1 MADDAE
7 PTGPV
12 FGFVAMP
19 DCIYSTITRFQSEIN
34 VWMFL
39 LMLSGSDRLRF
50 TKVCLSGHWQC
61 DPLGPPRCSRKSY
74 RSSDV

>member
-12 FGFVAMP
+12 RGFVAMP

-34 VWMFL
+34 AWMFL
-39 LMLSGSDRLRF
+39 LILSGSDRLRL
-50 TKVCLSGHWQC
+50 TRVCLSG
-61 DPLGPPRCSRKSY
+61 R
-74 RSSDV
+74 